1 MTVIL
6 TVGHK
11 FLSTW
16 PCPWDKL
23 QNYKGEAP
31 VIRSSVILDIPT
43 AIEVGAVTITAV
55 ELGNLST
62 HSQADR
68 NTLHFPQCILG
79 IFRSLEI
86 FNI

>member
-1 MTVIL
+1 L
-6 TVGHK
+6 
-11 FLSTW
+11 
-16 PCPWDKL
+16 DKL
-23 QNYKGEAP
+23 QDYKGGAP

-43 AIEVGAVTITAV
+43 ATEVKAVTITAV

-62 HSQADR
+62 THSQADR
-68 NTLHFPQCILG
+68 NTFHFPQCILR